1 MALHL
6 SELIERWRKDAAV
19 TERSVKVPV
28 LVFEATG
35 DEHSGDAWALTGSAS
50 VGRLEAGHDPLV
62 FLVEKR
68 AGVQNPF
75 TMGVTLGRVETNDIA
90 IEDSSVSRFHAWLQY
105 DDRTQQW
112 SLCDADSKNGT
123 FVDGEA
129 LGARQR
135 KVINDGGM
143 IRLGNAHLR
152 FLLPESVVM
161 RLRMSVR

>member
-1 MALHL
+1 MTLHL
-6 SELIERWRKDAAV
+6 NEFVGRWRKDPV
-19 TERSVKVPV
+19 TTERSVKVPM

-35 DEHSGDAWALTGSAS
+35 DEHSADAWALTGSAS
-50 VGRLEAGHDPLV
+50 VGRLETGHDPMLFV
-62 FLVEKR
+62 VEKR

-75 TMGVTLGRVETNDIA
+75 TMGVTLGRVETNDIS
-90 IEDSSVSRFHAWLQY
+90 IDDSSVSRFHAWLQY

-123 FVDGEA
+123 FVDGDA

-135 KVINDGGM
+135 KVVNDGGI

-152 FLLPESVVM
+152 FLLPESVVL
-161 RLRMSVR
+161 RLRMNGG

>member
-1 MALHL
+1 MRLHL
-6 SELIERWRKDAAV
+6 SEFVEKWRKDAVA
-19 TERSVKVPV
+19 TERSVTTPM

-35 DEHSGDAWALTGSAS
+35 DEHSGEAWALTGSAS
-50 VGRLEAGHDPLV
+50 VGKLETGHDPVLFV
-62 FLVEKR
+62 VEKR

-75 TMGVTLGRVETNDIA
+75 TMGVTLGRVETNDVSID
-90 IEDSSVSRFHAWLQY
+90 DSSVSRFHAWLQY
-105 DDRTQQW
+105 DERSNQW

-135 KVINDGGM
+135 KVVYDGGI

-152 FLLPESVVM
+152 FLLPESVIT
-161 RLRMSVR
+161 RLRMSGR